1 MIWAIVSLLVLGML
15 GIYFLPLFVRVIIR
29 RLSPASLLG
38 ATISERD
45 FNGRTGAVGAFLS
58 GLGDGISAYDPA
70 LRRSYRT
77 LTGFERPFYIEGACT
92 GLRISGSLAP
102 WRGRRNFRKFWNQHP
117 DFVFLL
123 IIGLGFARGLKR
135 FWSSSVDGAGLT
147 EFGNLIDPALQ
158 SLFYDGYAF
167 QRFIFCRRKY
177 AGLLRSG
184 LTLEPGIRP
193 AFYGG
198 AGRALW
204 FLIPDFG
211 AFQGL
216 IGDLPEDCRSECL
229 VGFGLATGF
238 AGCEQI
244 PSGSLATYPES
255 IASSP
260 RFRLGLTIGLFA
272 RYYVEPE
279 FVERLLGRWDV
290 ELLNT
295 VRDAAVQYHGM
306 RLTQASYTQWR
317 AALELK
323 LKNSSTSAIASERSV
338 ASAVRR

>member
-1 MIWAIVSLLVLGML
+1 MIWAMVSLLVL
-15 GIYFLPLFVRVIIR
+15 GIYFLPLFMRAIIR

-38 ATISERD
+38 ATVSERD
-45 FNGRTGAVGAFLS
+45 FDGRTGAVGAFLS
-58 GLGDGISAYDPA
+58 GLGDGISAYDPT
-70 LRRSYRT
+70 LRQSYRT
-77 LTGFERPFYIEGACT
+77 LTSFERPFYIEGACA

-123 IIGLGFARGLKR
+123 IIGLGFSRGLKR
-135 FWSSSVDGAGLT
+135 FWNSSLDGIGLA
-147 EFGNLIDPALQ
+147 EFQNVIDPTLQ

-167 QRFIFCRRKY
+167 QRFIFCRRRY
-177 AGLLRSG
+177 VALLRSG
-184 LTLEPGIRP
+184 LTLEPGIRQ

-211 AFQGL
+211 TFQAL
-216 IGDLPEDCRSECL
+216 IGDLPADCRTECL

-244 PSGSLATYPES
+244 PSGSLATYPKSIES
-255 IASSP
+255 SSL
-260 RFRLGLTIGLFA
+260 FRLGLTIGLFA

-279 FVERLLGRWDV
+279 FVENLLGPWDL

-295 VRDAAVQYHGM
+295 VKDAAVQYQHL
-306 RLTQASYTQWR
+306 RLTQASYAQWR
-317 AALELK
+317 SALELK
-323 LKNSSTSAIASERSV
+323 LKSSSTSAIASERFV
-338 ASAVRR
+338 ESAVRR

>member
-1 MIWAIVSLLVLGML
+1 MIWATVSLLVLG
-15 GIYFLPLFVRVIIR
+15 ICFLPLFMRVIIR
-29 RLSPASLLG
+29 RLSPARLLG
-38 ATISERD
+38 ATVSERD
-45 FNGRTGAVGAFLS
+45 FDGRTGAVGAFLS
-58 GLGDGISAYDPA
+58 GLGDGISSYDPA
-70 LRRSYRT
+70 LRQSYRT
-77 LTGFERPFYIEGACT
+77 LTSFERPFYIEGACA
-92 GLRISGSLAP
+92 GLRISVFLAP
-102 WRGRRNFRKFWNQHP
+102 WRGRRSFRTFWNQHP

-123 IIGLGFARGLKR
+123 IIGLGFSRGLR
-135 FWSSSVDGAGLT
+135 SFWNSSLDGIGLA
-147 EFGNLIDPALQ
+147 EPENLIDPALQ
-158 SLFYDGYAF
+158 PLFYDGYAF

-177 AGLLRSG
+177 ARLLRSG

-211 AFQGL
+211 AFQAL
-216 IGDLPEDCRSECL
+216 IGDLPEDCRNQCL

-255 IASSP
+255 ITSSP

-279 FVERLLGRWDV
+279 FIERLLGRWDV

-295 VRDAAVQYHGM
+295 VKDAGVQYQKM
-306 RLTQASYTQWR
+306 RLTQATYTQWR
-317 AALELK
+317 GALELK
-323 LKNSSTSAIASERSV
+323 LKNSSTSAIASERFV
-338 ASAVRR
+338 GSAVRR